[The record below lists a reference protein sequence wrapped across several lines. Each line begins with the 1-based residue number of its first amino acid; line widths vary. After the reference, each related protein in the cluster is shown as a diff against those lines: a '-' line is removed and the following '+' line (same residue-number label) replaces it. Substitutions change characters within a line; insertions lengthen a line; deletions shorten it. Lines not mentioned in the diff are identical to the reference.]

1 MKKLLPIFMILLI
14 TSCVHKKTPVKFDN
28 PIFNSVLESAN
39 KFNGIFRIYPNYI
52 NNLGVRVNSDNR
64 CEFLDQDEHAV
75 FMVTKDTIHGEQADT
90 YHLFVSNFKYP
101 RNYYKETRCE
111 VDYCMF
117 FIDDG
122 KLRYSGSYWPFSAK
136 SEGCKDYPEFNWK
149 SKIQTNCLQE
159 LLDRG
164 WDKYIPVEIPQC
176 MKDKYLK

>member
-1 MKKLLPIFMILLI
+1 MRKLLPIIIILLI

-39 KFNGIFRIYPNYI
+39 KFESMYKIYPTYI
-52 NNLGVRVNSDNR
+52 NDLTVNSDNR

-75 FMVTKDTIHGEQADT
+75 FMVTKKTIHGKQRDR

-111 VDYCMF
+111 VDYCSF

-122 KLRYSGSYWPFSAK
+122 KLRDYASYWPYRAK
-136 SEGCKDYPEFNWK
+136 SEGYKDYPEFDWQPET
-149 SKIQTNCLQE
+149 QTNCLQE
-159 LLDRG
+159 LIDRG
-164 WDKYIPVEIPQC
+164 WDKYIPVEIPQY

>member
-1 MKKLLPIFMILLI
+1 MRKLLPIIIILLI

-39 KFNGIFRIYPNYI
+39 KFESMYKIYPTYI
-52 NNLGVRVNSDNR
+52 NDLTVNSDDR
-64 CEFLDQDEHAV
+64 CEFLDQDERAV
-75 FMVTKDTIHGEQADT
+75 FMVTKKTIHGKQRDR

-111 VDYCMF
+111 VDYCSF

-122 KLRYSGSYWPFSAK
+122 KLRDYTSYWPYSAK
-136 SEGCKDYPEFNWK
+136 SEACKDYPEYDWK
-149 SKIQTNCLQE
+149 SKIRTNCLQE

-164 WDKYIPVEIPQC
+164 WDKYIPVEIPQY

>member
-14 TSCVHKKTPVKFDN
+14 TSCMHKKTPVKFDN

-39 KFNGIFRIYPNYI
+39 KFESMYKIYPTYI
-52 NNLGVRVNSDNR
+52 NDLTVNSDNR

-75 FMVTKDTIHGEQADT
+75 FMVTKKTIHGKQRDR

-111 VDYCMF
+111 VDYCSF
-117 FIDDG
+117 FIYYG
-122 KLRYSGSYWPFSAK
+122 KLRDYTSYWPDSAQ
-136 SEGCKDYPEFNWK
+136 SEACKDYPEYDWK
-149 SKIQTNCLQE
+149 SKIRTNCLQE

-164 WDKYIPVEIPQC
+164 WDKYITVEIPQY

>member
-14 TSCVHKKTPVKFDN
+14 TSCMHKKTPVKFDN

-39 KFNGIFRIYPNYI
+39 QFRHVYKIYPTYLNDLTLNYD
-52 NNLGVRVNSDNR
+52 SE

-90 YHLFVSNFKYP
+90 YHFFVSNLRYP
-101 RNYYKETRCE
+101 RDYYKETLCE

-117 FIDDG
+117 FVDDG
-122 KLRYSGSYWPFSAK
+122 KLRYSEGYWPFRAK
-136 SEGCKDYPEFNWK
+136 SEGCKDYPEFDWN
-149 SKIQTNCLQE
+149 SHEQTNCLQE

-164 WDKYIPVEIPQC
+164 WDKYISVPIPQNI
-176 MKDKYLK
+176 KDEYLK